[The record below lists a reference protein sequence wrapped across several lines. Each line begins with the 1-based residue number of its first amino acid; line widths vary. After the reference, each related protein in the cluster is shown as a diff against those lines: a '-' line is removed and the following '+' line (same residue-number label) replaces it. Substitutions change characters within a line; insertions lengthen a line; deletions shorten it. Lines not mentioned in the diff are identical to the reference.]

1 MKPSHWTVA
10 ALLACALLGDA
21 ALGVLWPVAT
31 RPPSLPL
38 AVVVAVALACGV
50 RAGMV
55 TGFATGLVL
64 DLLAGSAAVA
74 GVQALTALTVGTVIG
89 WAYRDHR
96 DRNAGFVALTGAL
109 GVGGASVML
118 LMLQRSLD
126 HAMIDPIATVVVHA
140 LAVGAVATPI
150 AQRMLRRSAGWPL
163 PLTSTRT

>member
-1 MKPSHWTVA
+1 MPARWTVA

-21 ALGVLWPVAT
+21 ALGVLWPVVT
-31 RPPSLPL
+31 RPPALPI
-38 AVVVAVALACGV
+38 AVVVAVGLVSGV

-64 DLLAGSAAVA
+64 DLLSGSAAVA
-74 GVQALTALTVGTVIG
+74 GVHALTALTVGAVMG
-89 WAYRDHR
+89 WAHRDHR
-96 DRNAGFVALTGAL
+96 DRTAGSAALTGAL
-109 GVGGASVML
+109 GVGGASGML

-126 HAMIDPIATVVVHA
+126 HAMSDPIATVVVHA

-163 PLTSTRT
+163 SLPSTRT